1 MKILVDADACPVK
14 DIILD
19 LAKQRNLKVIW
30 VVSLN
35 HYSRREDPVQV
46 VVVDALPQAVDIALI
61 NRVEPMDIVVTQ
73 DYGLA
78 ALVLGKKG
86 KAISPAGYIFTERTM
101 DSLLEKRHL
110 RATARRAGF
119 KIKGPRKRDL
129 KDDQRFRRN
138 LINLLDGE

>member
-19 LAKQRNLKVIW
+19 LAKQQKLKVIW

-46 VVVDALPQAVDIALI
+46 VGVDALPQAVDIALI

-86 KAISPAGYIFTERTM
+86 KAISPTGYIFTERTL

-138 LINLLDGE
+138 LINLLNGE

>member
-19 LAKQRNLKVIW
+19 LVRQRNLKVIW

-35 HYSRREDPVQV
+35 HYSQREDPVQV

-86 KAISPAGYIFTERTM
+86 RAISPAGYIFTEMTM

-119 KIKGPRKRDL
+119 KIKGPRKRDP

-138 LINLLDGE
+138 FINLLDGE